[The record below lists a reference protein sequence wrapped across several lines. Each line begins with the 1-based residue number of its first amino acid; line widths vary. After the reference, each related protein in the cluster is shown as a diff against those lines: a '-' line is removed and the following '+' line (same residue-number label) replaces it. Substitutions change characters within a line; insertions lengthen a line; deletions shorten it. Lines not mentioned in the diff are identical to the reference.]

1 MSSGFVSVAESPT
14 APVTVKNTAFYPDVA
29 LADVRTT
36 MRLDGTVTDARLQ
49 HTLVDA
55 IVQTNQEL
63 REWKATQLALGF
75 HTLAD
80 VPAEQTNNESVLLAL
95 YRRAVYSF
103 TAANLIERLRNV
115 DTTNEGHDRADQLES
130 PIDDLRRDARWA
142 IRDLL
147 GRHRNTVELI

>member
-1 MSSGFVSVAESPT
+1 MSSGFVAVAQTPSTPS
-14 APVTVKNTAFYPDVA
+14 TVKNTAFYPDVA

-63 REWKATQLALGF
+63 SEWKSTQLALGF
-75 HTLAD
+75 QTLAD
-80 VPAEQTNNESVLLAL
+80 VPAEQINNESVLLAL
-95 YRRAVYSF
+95 YRRAVYSL
-103 TAANLIERLRNV
+103 TAANLFERLRSV
-115 DTTNEGHDRADQLES
+115 DTTSAGHDRAEQMDS